1 MSRCGPKVL
10 AEAAGFQ
17 RPTVS
22 LGLRP
27 GQGGSVKALMQ
38 AAFRSGPASAEVGTP
53 QSGFDRRRLAT
64 PEGSANP
71 TTPASAAGDCS
82 LRFAPPTV
90 PSPALA
96 GSADA
101 TVSHVPAAPTRPAAR
116 RWWSAY
122 ADDGGRSEF
131 PLEPPSFAPGWWPVK
146 RASISLDGSSAALRS
161 KRPSEALPEA
171 RRRQ

>member
-1 MSRCGPKVL
+1 MRCWPMVR
-10 AEAAGFQ
+10 AEGTGFR

-38 AAFRSGPASAEVGTP
+38 AAFGLRPAAVGAP

-64 PEGSANP
+64 PDGSANP
-71 TTPASAAGDCS
+71 TTPASAAGDTS
-82 LRFAPPTV
+82 LSLATPSV
-90 PSPALA
+90 PSPS

-101 TVSHVPAAPTRPAAR
+101 AVSHVPAAPTRLAAR
-116 RWWSAY
+116 RRWSAC

-131 PLEPPSFAPGWWPVK
+131 PLGPPSFAPGWWPVK
-146 RASISLDGSSAALRS
+146 RASISLESLDGSSVALRFL
-161 KRPSEALPEA
+161 RTATALTEA
-171 RRRQ
+171 RSGQ